1 LTKGEFIKS
10 EDFPTSD
17 DPLGVKLSFIDEYF
31 VHALATPEQMD
42 LLWALGWRHFGNFFF
57 RYSAS
62 RHWGGFRTVMPLRV
76 DLSKFAPSR
85 SQRRVRGRN
94 RDLRVVI
101 CDTFID
107 EVKEGLFYRHRE
119 RFKENVPDSIYDFLS
134 EEPAAEP
141 CRNREIC
148 AYDGDRLLAVSFLDI
163 GRLSTSAVY
172 AMFEPSESK
181 RSLGVF
187 TMLEAIRYSR
197 ELGCKYYY
205 PGYAY
210 REPSVYDYKK
220 NFAGSEY
227 YDWVGGWKPFTRGD
241 GETAETERWRDGEIS
256 S

>member
-1 LTKGEFIKS
+1 VIKGEFIKS

-17 DPLGVKLSFIDEYF
+17 DPLQLQVSFINEYF
-31 VHALATPEQMD
+31 MRARATPEQMD
-42 LLWALGWRHFGNFFF
+42 LLWALGWRHFGNYFF

-62 RHWGGFRTVMPLRV
+62 HHWGGFRTVMPLRV

-85 SQRRVRGRN
+85 SQRRVGGRN

-101 CDTFID
+101 RDTFID
-107 EVKEGLFYRHRE
+107 EVKKGLFYRHRE

-134 EEPAAEP
+134 EEPAVEP

-148 AYDGDRLLAVSFLDI
+148 VYDGDWLLATSFLDI
-163 GRLSTSAVY
+163 GRQSTSAVY

-187 TMLEAIRYSR
+187 TMLEAIRHSR

-205 PGYAY
+205 QGYAY
-210 REPSVYDYKK
+210 REPSFYDYKK
-220 NFAGSEY
+220 NFAGTEY
-227 YDWVGGWKPFTRGD
+227 YDWREGWKPFTRGD
-241 GETAETERWRDGEIS
+241 STEQT
-256 S
+256 

>member
-1 LTKGEFIKS
+1 M
-10 EDFPTSD
+10 
-17 DPLGVKLSFIDEYF
+17 SFIEEYF
-31 VHALATPEQMD
+31 VRARVSPEQMD
-42 LLWALGWRHFGNFFF
+42 SLWALGWRHFGNYFF

-62 RHWGGFRTVMPLRV
+62 LHWGGFRTVMPLRV

-94 RDLRVVI
+94 LDLRIVI
-101 CDTFID
+101 RDTFID
-107 EVKEGLFYRHRE
+107 EVKKGLFYRHRE

-134 EEPAAEP
+134 EEPAVEP

-148 AYDGDRLLAVSFLDI
+148 VYDGARLLAASFLDI
-163 GRLSTSAVY
+163 GGQSTSAVY

-220 NFAGSEY
+220 NFVGSEY
-227 YDWVGGWKPFTRGD
+227 YDWRGDWKPFTRGGGGLD
-241 GETAETERWRDGEIS
+241 GRRDGEIS
-256 S
+256 G